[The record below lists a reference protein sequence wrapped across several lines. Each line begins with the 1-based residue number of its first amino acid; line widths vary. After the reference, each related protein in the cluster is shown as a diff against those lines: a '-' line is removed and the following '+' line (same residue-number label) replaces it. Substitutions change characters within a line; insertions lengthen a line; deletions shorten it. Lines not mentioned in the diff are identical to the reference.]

1 MAKKFLTRE
10 YWVMPV
16 ILPITLNNKERKTEK
31 IPGWLQLFLFWTCCE
46 TFETN
51 FGDRSEQSYK
61 ELRSLKG
68 GKENIKLEILL
79 KEKDSTTWFNP
90 RPRRVKRGRKFPRQ
104 RTWLGASLK
113 SWFPLEGDGSFATS
127 PKAGG
132 MKFKFTTFGNLVFS
146 V

>member
-1 MAKKFLTRE
+1 MKKGRNFKTKLKKLTE
-10 YWVMPV
+10 F
-16 ILPITLNNKERKTEK
+16 IT
-31 IPGWLQLFLFWTCCE
+31 IFLFWTCCE

-79 KEKDSTTWFNP
+79 KEKDSTTWLNP

-104 RTWLGASLK
+104 RT
-113 SWFPLEGDGSFATS
+113 
-127 PKAGG
+127 
-132 MKFKFTTFGNLVFS
+132 
-146 V
+146 